1 MSQIKT
7 AFTIREDKMSVQ
19 EFYVRIIFK
28 SLESIGYTCKFYNS
42 IEEALVE
49 PKSSLYVS
57 ISHYYTLKM
66 YLKGYKKQLYWVQG
80 SSPDESFMRNHS
92 YIRKFF
98 ISCIELFALEKAKYV
113 FMVSQGMLNH
123 YKQKYHKDYSYKT
136 YVMPC
141 YNDRIE
147 YAHFNTPNK
156 YENNVFCYVGGLSIW
171 QCFPETVAFYKSIED
186 KIPNAEF
193 RVFTPD
199 VDKAIQI
206 MEEAGLKRYSAKF
219 VKSDELS
226 KELTECKFGFI
237 LRAKSPV
244 NYVATP
250 TKLSNYLA
258 SGLIPIVSDS
268 VEYFNE
274 VLKDCKYAVILSEN
288 SDTKKVIDLALQ
300 KAEGS
305 KLLIE
310 YSEIF
315 NKYYNDEYHVA
326 NISKKISDLKFQI

>member
-1 MSQIKT
+1 MQ
-7 AFTIREDKMSVQ
+7 
-19 EFYVRIIFK
+19 
-28 SLESIGYTCKFYNS
+28 
-42 IEEALVE
+42 
-49 PKSSLYVS
+49 
-57 ISHYYTLKM
+57 
-66 YLKGYKKQLYWVQG
+66 
-80 SSPDESFMRNHS
+80 
-92 YIRKFF
+92 
-98 ISCIELFALEKAKYV
+98 IELSSKEFRSLLDLVYIGNWILNSTRGEERFTDYDEVESLLFARTVLEGMPGMAELY
-113 FMVSQGMLNH
+113 QGQIIPSRAFAEGGIH
-123 YKQKYHKDYSYKT
+123 EA
-136 YVMPC
+136 
-141 YNDRIE
+141 IAE
-147 YAHFNTPNK
+147 
-156 YENNVFCYVGGLSIW
+156 YENNVFCYVGGLSVW

-206 MEEAGLKRYSAKF
+206 MEEFGLKRYSAKF

-226 KELTECKFGFI
+226 KELAECKFGFI

-274 VLKDCKYAVILSEN
+274 ILKDCKYAVILSEN

-300 KAEGS
+300 KAEES
-305 KLLIE
+305 KLFIE

-315 NKYYNDEYHVA
+315 NKYYNDEYHAA
-326 NISKKISDLKFQI
+326 NISKKISDLKF

>member
-1 MSQIKT
+1 MELKKT
-7 AFTIREDKMSVQ
+7 AFTIREDKMAVQ
-19 EFYVRIIFK
+19 EFYVQIIFK
-28 SLESIGYTCKFYNS
+28 SLEAIGYTCKFYDS

-66 YLKGYKKQLYWVQG
+66 YLKGYKRQLYWVQG

-98 ISCIELFALEKAKYV
+98 ISCIELFALEKAKCV

-123 YKQKYHKDYSYKT
+123 YKKKYHKDYSYKT
-136 YVMPC
+136 YIMPC

-147 YAHFNTPNK
+147 IANFKTPGK
-156 YENNVFCYVGGLSIW
+156 YTNNVFCYVGGLSVW
-171 QCFPETVAFYKSIED
+171 QCFPETVAFYKRIED

-199 VDKAIQI
+199 VDKANKI

-226 KELTECKFGFI
+226 KELAECKFGFI
-237 LRAKSPV
+237 LRSKSPV

-258 SGLIPIVSDS
+258 NGLIPIVSDS
-268 VEYFNE
+268 VEYFKE
-274 VLKDCKYAVILSEN
+274 VLTDCKYTVVLSDN
-288 SDTKKVIDLALQ
+288 LDNRRVLDLVQQTIDTTELID
-300 KAEGS
+300 
-305 KLLIE
+305 E
-310 YSEIF
+310 YLRIF
-315 NKYYNDEYHVA
+315 NTYYNDDLHVE
-326 NISKKISDLKFQI
+326 NISKIMRSLNF